1 MHFLHA
7 LRGALGLDFGSH
19 LASNLDQNSTR
30 HRQKVPLKSTFG
42 KTTLKVTPLSRK
54 SMLSK
59 LKNIAKTMEGH
70 SKSDFSHVR
79 NEVENTTLTPLIL
92 ESFLDEKRYQNPWKI
107 ILKTQSKIIWFFIQ
121 LFYDFGSIL
130 DLLGEPWGAQ
140 EVHNEPD
147 FAVLNGPG
155 SPNGSKTSPKSLW
168 VTPKPWF

>member
-1 MHFLHA
+1 MSRVRARESHGIFRSPFECIFCMRSKARLVST
-7 LRGALGLDFGSH
+7 FGSH

-70 SKSDFSHVR
+70 SKSHFSHVR

-92 ESFLDEKRYQNPWKI
+92 ESFLDKNGTKI
-107 ILKTQSKIIWFFIQ
+107 
-121 LFYDFGSIL
+121 
-130 DLLGEPWGAQ
+130 
-140 EVHNEPD
+140 H
-147 FAVLNGPG
+147 
-155 SPNGSKTSPKSLW
+155 
-168 VTPKPWF
+168 

>member
-1 MHFLHA
+1 MFPYLTLSHVYIQTFIRHRAARRQWSVPNALYHVPWFLSSFKGTQGGFLGWRAWNFPSIFSMHFLHA

-19 LASNLDQNSTR
+19 LASNLNQNSTR

-70 SKSDFSHVR
+70 SKSHFSHVR

-92 ESFLDEKRYQNPWKI
+92 ESFLDKKQYQNP
-107 ILKTQSKIIWFFIQ
+107 
-121 LFYDFGSIL
+121 
-130 DLLGEPWGAQ
+130 
-140 EVHNEPD
+140 
-147 FAVLNGPG
+147 
-155 SPNGSKTSPKSLW
+155 
-168 VTPKPWF
+168 